1 MKTAAGIDIG
11 ASTSKAVILVDGELA
26 GCSLVTT
33 RTPAESA
40 LAAIDEALAAAG
52 LKIDKV
58 GCIVATGRGR
68 AQVAFAQK
76 SVTEVACA
84 AAGAV
89 RTWGPSVRTVLDA
102 GGISCRVVHCT
113 EKGRALDFLWNDKC
127 ASGIGRSLETFAALA
142 GEDTAGIN
150 DAASRSEK
158 AAKIGNFCAVYAQ
171 SEALDLIRH
180 NVPAEHVI
188 AGYMQAMAE
197 RIATLVARSGM
208 KKDFVVIGGLANNAA
223 LIGRVEGI
231 LQVSGLPQKPGWDP
245 AMTVALGAA
254 LFAAAS

>member
-113 EKGRALDFLWNDKC
+113 EKGRARRFPME
-127 ASGIGRSLETFAALA
+127 RQM
-142 GEDTAGIN
+142 
-150 DAASRSEK
+150 R
-158 AAKIGNFCAVYAQ
+158 V
-171 SEALDLIRH
+171 RH
-180 NVPAEHVI
+180 RP
-188 AGYMQAMAE
+188 
-197 RIATLVARSGM
+197 
-208 KKDFVVIGGLANNAA
+208 
-223 LIGRVEGI
+223 
-231 LQVSGLPQKPGWDP
+231 LP
-245 AMTVALGAA
+245 
-254 LFAAAS
+254 

>member
-89 RTWGPSVRTVLDA
+89 RTWGPSVRTLLDA

-113 EKGRALDFLWNDKC
+113 EKGRARRISYGTTNARQ
-127 ASGIGRSLETFAALA
+127 ASAAPL
-142 GEDTAGIN
+142 
-150 DAASRSEK
+150 RP
-158 AAKIGNFCAVYAQ
+158 
-171 SEALDLIRH
+171 LPRLR
-180 NVPAEHVI
+180 
-188 AGYMQAMAE
+188 E
-197 RIATLVARSGM
+197 RIRPESTMPPRGR
-208 KKDFVVIGGLANNAA
+208 KK
-223 LIGRVEGI
+223 RR
-231 LQVSGLPQKPGWDP
+231 K
-245 AMTVALGAA
+245 
-254 LFAAAS
+254 